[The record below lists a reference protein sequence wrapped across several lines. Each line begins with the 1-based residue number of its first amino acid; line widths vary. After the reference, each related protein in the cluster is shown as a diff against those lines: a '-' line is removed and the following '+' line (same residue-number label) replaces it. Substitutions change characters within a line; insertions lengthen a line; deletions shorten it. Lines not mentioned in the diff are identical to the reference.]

1 MKKLNKQ
8 QYRTLKDLTKVEET
22 KLTTITIET
31 KCPKKW
37 ALVDMET
44 GDVWVHENRVMHY
57 GLSPITL
64 AIRADRPALEMIKR
78 IADDNLIVEL
88 SD

>member
-31 KCPKKW
+31 KCPK
-37 ALVDMET
+37 VT
-44 GDVWVHENRVMHY
+44 
-57 GLSPITL
+57 
-64 AIRADRPALEMIKR
+64 R
-78 IADDNLIVEL
+78 IECTSSAP
-88 SD
+88 